1 MKLCLKAKYVSED
14 PAVRLRYCRQLE
26 FGATQESAKSLPAAV
41 ARGWP
46 TADEARALK
55 APFAD
60 AGIEVVALEPVKE
73 PQRAW
78 VEDTA
83 AGRAS
88 FDAFA
93 RHLDAAGA
101 AGIPSVTL
109 HPPLDGARDAA
120 EAAAHLEQNVA
131 FYARAARRAR
141 DAGTRLATHSPYA
154 SPFRADGRRHLTKP
168 LWGERA
174 FGELFAAVPA
184 PENGLI
190 YCFGCMHMADGDG
203 LHQMARFIDRTFF
216 VHVRDVVE
224 HPDGSF
230 DEVFPGQGTVD
241 PEAAIRALWA
251 LGYRGPITPEHNP
264 VVHGEPYSGPVAT
277 AYSAG
282 WCNAILKD
290 LAAAAQGGGGAAG
303 RRGRRGRRGAGGGAA
318 ARRRLSAGQA
328 PVRAP
333 TAAGA
338 ASRAAASASSSLR
351 NSRIHSQPSR
361 APRAVTIRPSTTTGA
376 AT

>member
-46 TADEARALK
+46 TADEVRALK

-168 LWGERA
+168 LWGEQA

-224 HPDGSF
+224 YPDGSF

-264 VVHGEPYSGPVAT
+264 VVHGESYSGPVAT

-282 WCNAILKD
+282 WCNAILKG
-290 LAAAAQGGGGAAG
+290 LAAAEAAPAGGAA
-303 RRGRRGRRGAGGGAA
+303 
-318 ARRRLSAGQA
+318 L
-328 PVRAP
+328 PL
-333 TAAGA
+333 AAG
-338 ASRAAASASSSLR
+338 
-351 NSRIHSQPSR
+351 
-361 APRAVTIRPSTTTGA
+361 
-376 AT
+376 